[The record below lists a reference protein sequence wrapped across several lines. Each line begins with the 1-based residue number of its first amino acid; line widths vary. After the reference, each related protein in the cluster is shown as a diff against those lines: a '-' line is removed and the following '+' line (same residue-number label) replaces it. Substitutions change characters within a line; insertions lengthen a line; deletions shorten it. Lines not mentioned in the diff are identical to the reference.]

1 MSELSPR
8 DRALVGLG
16 AALGSNCIPCV
27 EHHVPAARSAGLSD
41 DEIRAALGLADT
53 IRQVPAKRVLARAT
67 ELVGIPATE
76 SPPATA
82 CSTLVKKP
90 VDLTLD
96 AMASTMQKLIAG
108 CGNAAP
114 EASSGCR
121 PAAAP
126 KSTSGGCC

>member
-53 IRQVPAKRVLARAT
+53 IRQVPARRVLARAI
-67 ELVGIPATE
+67 ELASVPASE
-76 SPPATA
+76 SAPAA
-82 CSTLVKKP
+82 NCSTLDKKP
-90 VDLTLD
+90 VEQTLD
-96 AMASTMQKLIAG
+96 AMTSTVQKMMANCGPAAPAVSTG
-108 CGNAAP
+108 CGP
-114 EASSGCR
+114 SGASKPTSGC
-121 PAAAP
+121 
-126 KSTSGGCC
+126 C